1 MLLTIPLLTAG
12 FSLISSVQQPRVWVM
27 VWLVSFLLVGMI
39 LLLAV
44 IDTLNT
50 VRIGRDAA
58 ANSATR
64 SPLIGRTS
72 SISRATTKPSIQRN
86 RPRSRATM
94 ARNQRPPLPALGTP
108 LEPLYRTAVNRR
120 NRDFDIGRRV
130 TRLPIPVVS
139 VGNISVGGTGKT
151 PMVRWI
157 INTLRDL
164 EANPGIAMRGYGRK
178 HAGVSDEQQEHADR
192 LPDTPIV
199 ANPDR
204 VAAIRTLIEQHH
216 TDCAVLDDGFQHR
229 FAARDLDVVLID
241 ATRSPFAD
249 RCLPAGWLREPV
261 ESLARAHAIVI
272 TRSTLVDPHAL
283 SQLDRQLRRIAPDAL
298 VVRADHHWAALE
310 TQFGVQ
316 PVSWLNGRPTII
328 ACAIGNPDAFIA
340 QARARGAR
348 HRRDHPPRPSQL
360 DTPRSRPHPES
371 RPSDHPTAPSSR
383 PTRIGSSGV
392 ASMTSDST
400 RPLSARSWKCR

>member
-1 MLLTIPLLTAG
+1 
-12 FSLISSVQQPRVWVM
+12 
-27 VWLVSFLLVGMI
+27 
-39 LLLAV
+39 
-44 IDTLNT
+44 
-50 VRIGRDAA
+50 
-58 ANSATR
+58 
-64 SPLIGRTS
+64 
-72 SISRATTKPSIQRN
+72 
-86 RPRSRATM
+86 M
-94 ARNQRPPLPALGTP
+94 ARNRRPPLPALGTP
-108 LEPLYRTAVNRR
+108 LEPLYRAAVNKR
-120 NRDFDIGRRV
+120 NRDFDNGRRV

-164 EANPGIAMRGYGRK
+164 GANPGIAMRGYGRK

-192 LPDTPIV
+192 LPDTPIA

-204 VAAIRTLIEQHH
+204 IAAIRELIEHH
-216 TDCAVLDDGFQHR
+216 HADCAVLDDGFQHR
-229 FAARDLDVVLID
+229 FAARDLDIVLID

-272 TRSTLVDPHAL
+272 TRSTLVEPHAL

-298 VVRADHHWAALE
+298 VVRADHHWAALD
-310 TQFGVQ
+310 TQFGPQ

-348 HRRDHPPRPSQL
+348 VIDTIIRRDHHHWTRRDADRILSL
-360 DTPRSRPHPES
+360 
-371 RPSDHPTAPSSR
+371 AR
-383 PTRIGSSGV
+383 PTTRQGALLTTHKDWVKWRRLDDERLNAAAVRPIV
-392 ASMTSDST
+392 EMSMMEEDAAAL
-400 RPLSARSWKCR
+400 RDALQQVFKNHPNPVP